1 MLFGTIE
8 TIRDRVIHMD
18 KLRKLAD
25 EYNLFQC
32 FIAYP
37 FLPDSTRLP
46 EAQLAT
52 SNEILRTI
60 AVSRLMLDSIPHIK
74 AYRMNIGDEVARI
87 SIKLWC

>member
-8 TIRDRVIHMD
+8 SVRDRVVHMD

-25 EYNLFQC
+25 EYNLFQ
-32 FIAYP
+32 FFVPYP
-37 FLPDSTRLP
+37 FFRLTRLP

-52 SNEILRTI
+52 SNEVLRTI

-74 AYRMNIGDEVARI
+74 A
-87 SIKLWC
+87 